1 MKTEG
6 GRRRERPLME
16 GSEEQ
21 REGGLIGREEGS
33 GREVIKVERGSVQN

>member
-1 MKTEG
+1 
-6 GRRRERPLME
+6 ME

-33 GREVIKVERGSVQN
+33 GREIIKVEISICVKHIKRAT